1 MDEETYKAKSN
12 GLTPEE
18 NEQIQKSEDERST
31 ENNANNLRNAANV
44 AMQSKIPHAVA
55 AGAIVKGA
63 DKLTGGKS
71 SEAAGKIIT
80 KINKRIPMGKQIQ
93 ERSNELNE
101 SGISDAI
108 GAATSIDKT
117 EQVQKASSAAS
128 AASNAAN
135 SKKDGNFSP
144 FPKNKIKNKYLII
157 SIASSCIFFF
167 FIPILLILIGPNAGA
182 MLDLT
187 SKGGDVGYNNTKYN
201 ASAYTAAEAENLL
214 IYMGDSRIVGMMS
227 SITNKSIT
235 YIAQSGAGYSW
246 LVDSAIPELANK
258 IEGKKF
264 IVLAFGVNDLGNA
277 ANYLT
282 KYQELKD
289 TYPNVNIY
297 IMSVNPVD
305 EAKEA
310 ENGYTVTN
318 ESIEN
323 FNETMKNSFGENY
336 IDVYAQIKDNFETED
351 GVHYTT
357 ETYKKIHE
365 IVINYILSKNKIV
378 GATSD
383 YGYPANTESTELKGT
398 SLVEAIG
405 EDGVTELENKIKTA
419 VGSGCS
425 GASVAR
431 AAIALIDGL
440 HAKGFHLPYYYG
452 GGHVSKNPI
461 VDRQWGANIG
471 ASTQKPNGSYD
482 YYKGLDCSGFVMWA
496 MHAANIT
503 GAYDASGYLSLGEHI
518 PFSKLSPG
526 DVIANTGHVILVLE
540 NTGSELKTAESTG
553 GGVQYKTYGYDK
565 ASYYTGISMSEYYA
579 NHCGGWYEKNNNIT
593 NFNGIPNWLWSRL

>member
-44 AMQSKIPHAVA
+44 AMQTKIPHAVA

-93 ERSNELNE
+93 ETSNELNE

-117 EQVQKASSAAS
+117 EQVQKASSVAS

-187 SKGGDVGYNNTKYN
+187 SKGGDVGYNNTNYN

-365 IVINYILSKNKIV
+365 IVINYILSKNKIA

-419 VGSGCS
+419 VGGGCS

>member
-44 AMQSKIPHAVA
+44 AMQTKIPHAVA

-93 ERSNELNE
+93 ETSNELNE

-128 AASNAAN
+128 AASNAAT

-187 SKGGDVGYNNTKYN
+187 SKGGDVGYNNTNYN

-235 YIAQSGAGYSW
+235 YIAQIGAGYSW

>member
-44 AMQSKIPHAVA
+44 AMQTKIPHAVA

-93 ERSNELNE
+93 ETSNELNE

-365 IVINYILSKNKIV
+365 IVINYILSKNKIA

-526 DVIANTGHVILVLE
+526 DVIANTGHVILILE

>member
-44 AMQSKIPHAVA
+44 AMQTKIPHAVA

-93 ERSNELNE
+93 ETSNVLNE

-187 SKGGDVGYNNTKYN
+187 SKGGDVGYNNTNYN

-323 FNETMKNSFGENY
+323 FNETMKKSFGENY

-365 IVINYILSKNKIV
+365 IVINYILSKNKIA

>member
-44 AMQSKIPHAVA
+44 AMQTKIPHAVA

-93 ERSNELNE
+93 ETSNELNE

-117 EQVQKASSAAS
+117 EQVRKASSAAS
-128 AASNAAN
+128 AASNATN

-187 SKGGDVGYNNTKYN
+187 SKGGDVGYNNTNYN

-365 IVINYILSKNKIV
+365 IVINYILSKNKIA

-565 ASYYTGISMSEYYA
+565 ASYYIGISMSEYYA

>member
-44 AMQSKIPHAVA
+44 AMQTKIPHAVA

-93 ERSNELNE
+93 ETSNELNE

-318 ESIEN
+318 ENIEN

-365 IVINYILSKNKIV
+365 IVINYILSKNKIA

>member
-44 AMQSKIPHAVA
+44 AMQTKIPHAVA

-93 ERSNELNE
+93 ETSNELNE

-323 FNETMKNSFGENY
+323 FNETMKNGFGENY

-357 ETYKKIHE
+357 ETYKNIHE
-365 IVINYILSKNKIV
+365 IVINYILSKNKIA

-540 NTGSELKTAESTG
+540 NNGSELKTAESTG

-579 NHCGGWYEKNNNIT
+579 NHCGG
-593 NFNGIPNWLWSRL
+593 

>member
-44 AMQSKIPHAVA
+44 AMQTKIPHAVA

-93 ERSNELNE
+93 ETSNELNE

-187 SKGGDVGYNNTKYN
+187 SKGGDVGYNNTNYN

-305 EAKEA
+305 ESKEA

-323 FNETMKNSFGENY
+323 FNETMKNGFGENY

>member
-44 AMQSKIPHAVA
+44 AMQTKIPHAVA

-93 ERSNELNE
+93 ETSNELNE

-305 EAKEA
+305 ESKEA

-365 IVINYILSKNKIV
+365 IVINYILSKNKIA

>member
-44 AMQSKIPHAVA
+44 AMQTKIPHAVA
-55 AGAIVKGA
+55 AGAIIKGA

-93 ERSNELNE
+93 ETSNELNE

-117 EQVQKASSAAS
+117 EQVQKASSS
-128 AASNAAN
+128 ASNAAN

-187 SKGGDVGYNNTKYN
+187 SKGGDVGYNNTNYN

-235 YIAQSGAGYSW
+235 YIAQIGAGYSW

-365 IVINYILSKNKIV
+365 IVINYILSKNKIA

>member
-44 AMQSKIPHAVA
+44 AMQTKIPHAVA

-93 ERSNELNE
+93 ETSNELNE

-365 IVINYILSKNKIV
+365 IVINYILSKNKIA

-565 ASYYTGISMSEYYA
+565 TSYYTGISMSEYYA
-579 NHCGGWYEKNNNIT
+579 NHCGG
-593 NFNGIPNWLWSRL
+593 

>member
-44 AMQSKIPHAVA
+44 AMQTKIPHAVA

-93 ERSNELNE
+93 ETSNELNE

-128 AASNAAN
+128 AASNDAN

-187 SKGGDVGYNNTKYN
+187 SKGGDVGYNNTNYN

-365 IVINYILSKNKIV
+365 IVINYILSKNKIA

-579 NHCGGWYEKNNNIT
+579 NHCGG
-593 NFNGIPNWLWSRL
+593 

>member
-44 AMQSKIPHAVA
+44 AMQTKIPHAVA

-201 ASAYTAAEAENLL
+201 ASAYTAAEVENLL

-365 IVINYILSKNKIV
+365 IVINYILSKNKIA

>member
-44 AMQSKIPHAVA
+44 AMQTKIPHAVA
-55 AGAIVKGA
+55 AGALVKGA

-93 ERSNELNE
+93 ETSNELNE

-305 EAKEA
+305 ESKEA

>member
-44 AMQSKIPHAVA
+44 AMQTKIPHAVA

-93 ERSNELNE
+93 ETSNELNE

-117 EQVQKASSAAS
+117 EQVQKASSAAT

-187 SKGGDVGYNNTKYN
+187 SKGGDVGYNNTNYN

-365 IVINYILSKNKIV
+365 IVINYILSKNKIA

-452 GGHVSKNPI
+452 GGHVSKNLI

-579 NHCGGWYEKNNNIT
+579 NHCGG
-593 NFNGIPNWLWSRL
+593 

>member
-44 AMQSKIPHAVA
+44 AMQTKIPHAVA

-93 ERSNELNE
+93 ETSNELNE

-201 ASAYTAAEAENLL
+201 ASAYTAAEVENLL

-365 IVINYILSKNKIV
+365 IVINYILSKNKIA

-579 NHCGGWYEKNNNIT
+579 NHCGG
-593 NFNGIPNWLWSRL
+593 

>member
-44 AMQSKIPHAVA
+44 AMQTKIPHAVA

-93 ERSNELNE
+93 ETSNELNE

-128 AASNAAN
+128 AASNDAN

-144 FPKNKIKNKYLII
+144 FHKNKIKNKYLII

-187 SKGGDVGYNNTKYN
+187 SKGGDVGYNNTNYN

-365 IVINYILSKNKIV
+365 IVINYILSKNKIA

>member
-44 AMQSKIPHAVA
+44 AMQTKIPHAVA

-93 ERSNELNE
+93 ETSNELNE

-305 EAKEA
+305 ESKEA

-365 IVINYILSKNKIV
+365 IVINYILSKNKIA

-579 NHCGGWYEKNNNIT
+579 NHCGG
-593 NFNGIPNWLWSRL
+593 

>member
-44 AMQSKIPHAVA
+44 AMQTKIPHAVA

-93 ERSNELNE
+93 ETSNELNE

-128 AASNAAN
+128 TASNAAN

-365 IVINYILSKNKIV
+365 IVINYILSKNKIA

-419 VGSGCS
+419 AGSGCS

-579 NHCGGWYEKNNNIT
+579 NHCGG
-593 NFNGIPNWLWSRL
+593 

>member
-44 AMQSKIPHAVA
+44 AMQTKIPHAVA

-93 ERSNELNE
+93 ETSNELNE

-144 FPKNKIKNKYLII
+144 FPKIKIKNKYLII

-187 SKGGDVGYNNTKYN
+187 SKGGDVGYNNTNYN

-336 IDVYAQIKDNFETED
+336 IDAYAQIKDNFETED

-365 IVINYILSKNKIV
+365 IVINYILSKNKIA

-419 VGSGCS
+419 VGSCCS

-503 GAYDASGYLSLGEHI
+503 GAYTASGYLSLGEHI

-540 NTGSELKTAESTG
+540 NNGSELKTAESTG

-579 NHCGGWYEKNNNIT
+579 NHCGG
-593 NFNGIPNWLWSRL
+593 

>member
-44 AMQSKIPHAVA
+44 AMQTKIPHAVA

-93 ERSNELNE
+93 ETSNELNE

-117 EQVQKASSAAS
+117 EQVRKASSAAS

-187 SKGGDVGYNNTKYN
+187 SKGGDVGYNNTNYN

-289 TYPNVNIY
+289 TYHNVNIY

-305 EAKEA
+305 ESKEA

-365 IVINYILSKNKIV
+365 IVINYILSKNKIA

-579 NHCGGWYEKNNNIT
+579 NHCGG
-593 NFNGIPNWLWSRL
+593 

>member
-44 AMQSKIPHAVA
+44 AMQTKIPHAVA

-93 ERSNELNE
+93 ETSNELNE

-187 SKGGDVGYNNTKYN
+187 SKGGDVGYNNTKYT

-365 IVINYILSKNKIV
+365 IVINYILSKNKIA

-579 NHCGGWYEKNNNIT
+579 NHCGG
-593 NFNGIPNWLWSRL
+593 

>member
-18 NEQIQKSEDERST
+18 NEQIQKSKDERST

-44 AMQSKIPHAVA
+44 AMQTKIPHAVA

-93 ERSNELNE
+93 ETSNELNE

-117 EQVQKASSAAS
+117 EQVQKASSAAT

-187 SKGGDVGYNNTKYN
+187 SKGGDVGYNNTNYN

-365 IVINYILSKNKIV
+365 IVINYILSKNKIA

-452 GGHVSKNPI
+452 GGHVSKNLI

-565 ASYYTGISMSEYYA
+565 TSYYTGISMSEYYA
-579 NHCGGWYEKNNNIT
+579 NHCGG
-593 NFNGIPNWLWSRL
+593 

>member
-44 AMQSKIPHAVA
+44 AMQTKIPHAVA

-93 ERSNELNE
+93 ETSNELNE

-246 LVDSAIPELANK
+246 LVDSAIPELTNK

-365 IVINYILSKNKIV
+365 IVINYILSKNKIA

>member
-44 AMQSKIPHAVA
+44 AMQTKIPHAVA

-93 ERSNELNE
+93 ETSNELNE

-144 FPKNKIKNKYLII
+144 FPENKIKNKYLII

-187 SKGGDVGYNNTKYN
+187 SKGGDVGYNNTNYN

-357 ETYKKIHE
+357 ETYKNIHE
-365 IVINYILSKNKIV
+365 IVINYILSKNKIA

-405 EDGVTELENKIKTA
+405 EDGVTELENEIKTA

-452 GGHVSKNPI
+452 GGHISKNPI

>member
-44 AMQSKIPHAVA
+44 AMQTKIPHAVA

-187 SKGGDVGYNNTKYN
+187 SKGGDVGYNNTNYN

-305 EAKEA
+305 ESKEA

-482 YYKGLDCSGFVMWA
+482 YYKVLDCSGFVMWA

-579 NHCGGWYEKNNNIT
+579 NHCGG
-593 NFNGIPNWLWSRL
+593 

>member
-44 AMQSKIPHAVA
+44 AMQTKIPHAVA

-93 ERSNELNE
+93 ETSNELNE

-117 EQVQKASSAAS
+117 EQVQKASSVAS

-323 FNETMKNSFGENY
+323 FNETMKNGFGENY

-365 IVINYILSKNKIV
+365 IVINYILSKNKIA

-540 NTGSELKTAESTG
+540 NNGSELKTAESTG

-579 NHCGGWYEKNNNIT
+579 NHCGG
-593 NFNGIPNWLWSRL
+593 

>member
-44 AMQSKIPHAVA
+44 AMQTKIPHAVA

-93 ERSNELNE
+93 ETSNELNE

-167 FIPILLILIGPNAGA
+167 FILILLILIGPNAGA

-187 SKGGDVGYNNTKYN
+187 SKGGDVGYNNTNYN

-526 DVIANTGHVILVLE
+526 DIIANTGHVILVLE

-565 ASYYTGISMSEYYA
+565 TSYYTGISMSEYYA
-579 NHCGGWYEKNNNIT
+579 NHCGG
-593 NFNGIPNWLWSRL
+593 